1 MLASF
6 EQVLMDKALSALA
19 FDLYRILK
27 IRCERFK
34 LLKKT
39 NVPMQVIMFNG
50 ASVAQ
55 WSERSPFT
63 SEVAGSILSENFL
76 NVTRDQCSTN
86 AKRVTQHSA
95 ESRGFSP
102 GAPVSS
108 HREVD
113 RVG

>member
-1 MLASF
+1 MHAG
-6 EQVLMDKALSALA
+6 MNA
-19 FDLYRILK
+19 
-27 IRCERFK
+27 CW
-34 LLKKT
+34 
-39 NVPMQVIMFNG
+39 NG

-76 NVTRDQCSTN
+76 DVTRSQCSTHV
-86 AKRVTQHSA
+86 KRVSQHSA
-95 ESRGFSP
+95 ESRGFFP
-102 GAPVSS
+102 GTPVFF

>member
-1 MLASF
+1 MWMMLWGFGGS
-6 EQVLMDKALSALA
+6 
-19 FDLYRILK
+19 
-27 IRCERFK
+27 C
-34 LLKKT
+34 
-39 NVPMQVIMFNG
+39 G

-63 SEVAGSILSENFL
+63 YEAAGSILRENFL
-76 NVTRDQCSTN
+76 NVTRTQCSTHV
-86 AKRVTQHSA
+86 KRFSQHSA

>member
-1 MLASF
+1 M
-6 EQVLMDKALSALA
+6 
-19 FDLYRILK
+19 
-27 IRCERFK
+27 
-34 LLKKT
+34 
-39 NVPMQVIMFNG
+39 
-50 ASVAQ
+50 AQ

-63 SEVAGSILSENFL
+63 SEVAGSILSEGVL
-76 NVTRDQCSTN
+76 NVTRAQCSTHVR
-86 AKRVTQHSA
+86 RVSQHSA

>member
-1 MLASF
+1 M
-6 EQVLMDKALSALA
+6 
-19 FDLYRILK
+19 
-27 IRCERFK
+27 
-34 LLKKT
+34 
-39 NVPMQVIMFNG
+39 
-50 ASVAQ
+50 AQ

-63 SEVAGSILSENFL
+63 SEVAGSILSENVL
-76 NVTRDQCSTN
+76 NVARRQCSTHV
-86 AKRVTQHSA
+86 KRASQHSA